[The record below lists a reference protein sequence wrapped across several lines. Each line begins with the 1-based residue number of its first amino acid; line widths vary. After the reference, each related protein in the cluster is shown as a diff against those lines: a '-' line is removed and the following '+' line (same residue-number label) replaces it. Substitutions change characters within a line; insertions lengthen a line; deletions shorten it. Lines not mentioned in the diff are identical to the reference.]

1 MLATENA
8 DRVGEFSLT
17 DSRLSPIDRF
27 MADTLYDENMGGP
40 FGNTHIAL
48 GDAYKD
54 TYDGD
59 PAPLT
64 DADWEQLGF
73 NRSVIHT
80 DIVSTSD
87 RTVTAVLRDGSQRVI
102 YADGNFQLDDVDV

>member
-1 MLATENA
+1 MIATENA

-17 DSRLSPIDRF
+17 DARLSPIDRF
-27 MADTLYDENMGGP
+27 MADTLYDENVGGP

-59 PAPLT
+59 PAVAHAMPT
-64 DADWEQLGF
+64 GSSSASTAP
-73 NRSVIHT
+73 RST
-80 DIVSTSD
+80 PTSS
-87 RTVTAVLRDGSQRVI
+87 RPPTAR
-102 YADGNFQLDDVDV
+102 